1 VRRLFLKRVGY
12 FIYYKADPGELRV
25 LAFWHAGRE
34 HPPVL

>member
-12 FIYYKADPGELRV
+12 FIYYKADSGELRV